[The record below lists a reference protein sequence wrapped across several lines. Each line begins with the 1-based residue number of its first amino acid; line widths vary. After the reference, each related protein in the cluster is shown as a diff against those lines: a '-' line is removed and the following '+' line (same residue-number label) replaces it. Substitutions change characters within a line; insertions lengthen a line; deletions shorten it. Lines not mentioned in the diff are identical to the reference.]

1 MKPFPY
7 LGPSLVVL
15 IAGGVALVA
24 TPHLVRRVNDERAI
38 ANDDAVQSVNDRHEI
53 VQIHT
58 LTFYTMI

>member
-24 TPHLVRRVNDERAI
+24 TPHLVRRVNDDRASE
-38 ANDDAVQSVNDRHEI
+38 QI
-53 VQIHT
+53 VRAAHV
-58 LTFYTMI
+58 LDEAGLLRLLDEA

>member
-24 TPHLVRRVNDERAI
+24 TPQLVRRVNDDRASER
-38 ANDDAVQSVNDRHEI
+38 I
-53 VQIHT
+53 VQAAHVLAQEGLPDPDAT
-58 LTFYTMI
+58 TA

>member
-24 TPHLVRRVNDERAI
+24 TPHLVRRVNDDRASER
-38 ANDDAVQSVNDRHEI
+38 I
-53 VQIHT
+53 VQAANV
-58 LTFYTMI
+58 LAQ